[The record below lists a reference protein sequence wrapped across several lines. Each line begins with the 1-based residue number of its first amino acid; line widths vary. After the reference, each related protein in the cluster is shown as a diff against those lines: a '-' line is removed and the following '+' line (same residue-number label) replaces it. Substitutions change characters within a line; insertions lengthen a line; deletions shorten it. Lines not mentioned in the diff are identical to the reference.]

1 MEYVRSD
8 CDNCGA
14 DIRVMATGSPDEE
27 QTLTGWLQV
36 EHGWCLDL
44 SGSYNM
50 FTDLVLEDRSF
61 LSNVSLCH
69 DCCLKITRALSGVFA
84 GQSGMHSTSSTTS
97 CCEFSWSIDEHGCQV
112 HGDGNG
118 GWIEVI
124 GPDGIIIE

>member
-1 MEYVRSD
+1 
-8 CDNCGA
+8 
-14 DIRVMATGSPDEE
+14 MATGSPDEE

-36 EHGWCLDL
+36 ERGWCLDL